1 MWGSV
6 RAGEE
11 ANIFPFQEEADAMF
25 NSAQIYELAVIKPY
39 AEPLLFPIEK
49 GEPEFYEAKRLL
61 KFLDYFVSVDSS
73 MLPRNSI
80 VREFVGGSCFKV

>member
-1 MWGSV
+1 MSV
-6 RAGEE
+6 
-11 ANIFPFQEEADAMF
+11 
-25 NSAQIYELAVIKPY
+25 LKLY
-39 AEPLLFPIEK
+39 AEPLLFAVPRDCE
-49 GEPEFYEAKRLL
+49 EYLEANRLL